1 MPLPHTELRLGSV
14 RFVFLIVEFSVRK
27 FVCLSTGTTPWQRTI
42 RKCGCK
48 WVFLGKIHVN
58 MATLLEDFRCRVD
71 AADHHLFSDMITH
84 LSAVKVTS
92 VVDFTFLD
100 ADDLQMIF
108 DGNTALLRV
117 AEHINVC
124 AAGYKAGFAELTFL
138 EIKAAAKT
146 HKKSFFQ

>member
-1 MPLPHTELRLGSV
+1 
-14 RFVFLIVEFSVRK
+14 
-27 FVCLSTGTTPWQRTI
+27 
-42 RKCGCK
+42 
-48 WVFLGKIHVN
+48 

-71 AADHHLFSDMITH
+71 AADHHLFSDVITR

-117 AEHINVC
+117 AEHTNVAC
-124 AAGYKAGFAELTFL
+124 SRVQSWLCRTDVPRAQGRGGDTKNF
-138 EIKAAAKT
+138 
-146 HKKSFFQ
+146 